1 MNLKKLF
8 LDYCEIKEY
17 EINQNQLNIIKF
29 LTPPRLRSDPIN
41 SAISF

>member
-17 EINQNQLNIIKF
+17 EINQNQLNIINNLK
-29 LTPPRLRSDPIN
+29 DYYIN
-41 SAISF
+41 NFNQINF